1 MLCEVLSHFDNGVF
15 DAFALLQGLILEMA
29 ATQITHLLVQCLSS
43 RILHLVNAIRMVV
56 TMLPS
61 YSG

>member
-1 MLCEVLSHFDNGVF
+1 MLYEVLSHFDNGVF

-29 ATQITHLLVQCLSS
+29 ATQLTHLLVQCLSL
-43 RILHLVNAIRMVV
+43 RNLHLVNAIRMVV